1 MNKFTYKNFGY
12 LIFFGFLIAS
22 LFDMRFAVVA
32 IICMVAPLTFALLG
46 KGRYWCGNF
55 CPRGNFYDN
64 IMKKFTPNRPTPK
77 FLKSNF
83 FRAIMVFFMM
93 FMFISGT
100 IKNWGNPYGIGMVF
114 YRLIV
119 VTSIIGIVLSFFFN
133 HRTWCNFCPMGT
145 LSSLIAKVRGRKTN
159 MNVGNSC
166 VSCNL
171 CAKSCPMGITP
182 KEYKGG
188 SIESTDC
195 IYCKECALKCPK
207 SSIELIK

>member
-12 LIFFGFLIAS
+12 LIFLVFLIAS
-22 LFDMRFAVVA
+22 LFDMKFAVVA
-32 IICMVAPLTFALLG
+32 VVCMVAPLVFALLG

-64 IMKKFTPNRPTPK
+64 IMKKIAPNRPTPK
-77 FLKSNF
+77 FLKSNI
-83 FRAIMVFFMM
+83 FRAFMVCFMM

-119 VTSIIGIVLSFFFN
+119 VTSIIGIVLSLFFN

-145 LSSLIAKVRGRKTN
+145 LSSLIAKVRGRNTT
-159 MNVGNSC
+159 MNVGSSC

-182 KEYKGG
+182 NEYKGG
-188 SIESTDC
+188 NIESSDC
-195 IYCKECALKCPK
+195 IYCKKCALKCPK